1 MEIIIQCSDNVRGGK
16 NIFGEPIEEIV
27 RCKECKRWRA
37 TNSKPIRMCTM
48 TGSKVNPDD
57 FCSYGER
64 SDNE

>member
-27 RCKECKRWRA
+27 RCKECRHNLGGRCLEFA
-37 TNSKPIRMCTM
+37 DDNLR
-48 TGSKVNPDD
+48 VNADD

-64 SDNE
+64 SE